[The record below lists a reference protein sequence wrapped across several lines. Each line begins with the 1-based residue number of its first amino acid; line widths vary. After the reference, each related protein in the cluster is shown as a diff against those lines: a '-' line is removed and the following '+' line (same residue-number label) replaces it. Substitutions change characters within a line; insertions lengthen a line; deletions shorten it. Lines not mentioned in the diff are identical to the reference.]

1 MYICTYLHIHIIYI
15 YVYIYIHVYTCIIKV
30 KYIIS
35 LCLLHALSGP
45 QQAPAE
51 VASRR
56 STEEAGQGTV

>member
-15 YVYIYIHVYTCIIKV
+15 YHVYTCIIKV

-35 LCLLHALSGP
+35 PCLVHALSGP

>member
-1 MYICTYLHIHIIYI
+1 MHLFTYTYYIYI
-15 YVYIYIHVYTCIIKV
+15 YHVYTCIIKV

-35 LCLLHALSGP
+35 PCLVHALSGP